1 MSKEVDIKD
10 LATEIAAGLTEY
22 DQNVA
27 DEIKTIVDDVAQE
40 GVDELKQS
48 SPMDTVN
55 GKQGGSTTNE
65 IQLKI
70 ENFYNNREQDIRELT
85 EEILEIADQIKER
98 EEAAYA

>member
-48 SPMDTVN
+48 SPKLT
-55 GKQGGSTTNE
+55 GSYRRGWRKNRPMQIPAPKE
-65 IQLKI
+65 IQCLIK
-70 ENFYNNREQDIRELT
+70 
-85 EEILEIADQIKER
+85 QIINLRTYWNTDTQVET
-98 EEAAYA
+98 AGA

>member
-40 GVDELKQS
+40 GVDELQQS
-48 SPMDTVN
+48 SPKLT
-55 GKQGGSTTNE
+55 GSYRRGWRKKQTYGTKRK
-65 IQLKI
+65 Q
-70 ENFYNNREQDIRELT
+70 R
-85 EEILEIADQIKER
+85 
-98 EEAAYA
+98 

>member
-48 SPMDTVN
+48 SPKLTGSYASRNGGRVN
-55 GKQGGSTTNE
+55 PRVHIKPVEEKMVTELQE
-65 IQLKI
+65 RI
-70 ENFYNNREQDIRELT
+70 EKVVQ
-85 EEILEIADQIKER
+85 Q
-98 EEAAYA
+98 

>member
-48 SPMDTVN
+48 SPKLPVLPGALLCRRYSN
-55 GKQGGSTTNE
+55 GDGSGCW
-65 IQLKI
+65 
-70 ENFYNNREQDIRELT
+70 
-85 EEILEIADQIKER
+85 
-98 EEAAYA
+98 

>member
-48 SPMDTVN
+48 SPIGIN
-55 GKQGGSTTNE
+55 GGMV
-65 IQLKI
+65 
-70 ENFYNNREQDIRELT
+70 Y
-85 EEILEIADQIKER
+85 LESV
-98 EEAAYA
+98 

>member
-10 LATEIAAGLTEY
+10 LATEIAAGLIEY

-48 SPMDTVN
+48 SPKLTGSYRRGWRKNRPMQIPAPKEILCSTKRIIKLHICWNMDTQAEMAGV
-55 GKQGGSTTNE
+55 
-65 IQLKI
+65 
-70 ENFYNNREQDIRELT
+70 
-85 EEILEIADQIKER
+85 
-98 EEAAYA
+98 

>member
-48 SPMDTVN
+48 SPKAVIEEVGEKNRPMQIPAPKGIQCLIKQIINLRTYWNTDTQVETA
-55 GKQGGSTTNE
+55 GV
-65 IQLKI
+65 
-70 ENFYNNREQDIRELT
+70 
-85 EEILEIADQIKER
+85 
-98 EEAAYA
+98 

>member
-10 LATEIAAGLTEY
+10 LATEIAAGLIEY

-48 SPMDTVN
+48 SPKLT
-55 GKQGGSTTNE
+55 GSYRRGWRKKQTYVKPSVHIKPVEEKMITE
-65 IQLKI
+65 LQERI
-70 ENFYNNREQDIRELT
+70 EKAVQ
-85 EEILEIADQIKER
+85 Q
-98 EEAAYA
+98 